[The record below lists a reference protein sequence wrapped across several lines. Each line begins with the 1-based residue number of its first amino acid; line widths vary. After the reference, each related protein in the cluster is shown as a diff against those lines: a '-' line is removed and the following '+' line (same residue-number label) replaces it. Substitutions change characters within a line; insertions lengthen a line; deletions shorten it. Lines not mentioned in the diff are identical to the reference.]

1 MDEIWKNV
9 VVKGEI
15 YDNYKVS
22 NLGRIISLNYR
33 NTGKA
38 ELMKTIE
45 RKDGY
50 LQACFSKNNKIVTYP
65 WHRIV
70 AEAFL
75 PNLENK
81 PYIIGNRK
89 KNNIKKIFFV
99 IFILKLFVDI
109 NKVAI
114 PLYPFFIMI
123 NLFFLQ
129 LLHCEVW

>member
-89 KNNIKKIFFV
+89 EK
-99 IFILKLFVDI
+99 
-109 NKVAI
+109 
-114 PLYPFFIMI
+114 
-123 NLFFLQ
+123 
-129 LLHCEVW
+129 